1 MRLKSSIFVLTAF
14 ISSFSAL
21 LVTKPVLGQQNMQV
35 AQTGYRQFIFTLPFY
50 AGAAAF
56 DRGGVD
62 VGAGALEYNLQ
73 MMATLGIEG
82 IYIPSEERLSDKEV
96 LETKNSL
103 GYNTH
108 QYRVMLSRYTD
119 PAKMAGLYW
128 SLGAGYR
135 QSKIDW
141 IEDYKSDSEVD
152 LSLVDENNKVRRD
165 ILLKGVTG
173 HFRVGFRY
181 VGDEYP
187 IVVGASVG
195 VNHFQSGIAK
205 AEDLEKQAL
214 DERRPLTKSEETRL
228 KSLMMTTMEPLVYFG
243 WAL

>member
-1 MRLKSSIFVLTAF
+1 MRFKSSILRLFVLITA
-14 ISSFSAL
+14 IITL
-21 LVTKPVLGQQNMQV
+21 LVTKPILAQQNMQV
-35 AQTGYRQFIFTLPFY
+35 AQTDYRQFIFSLPFY

-56 DRGGVD
+56 EREGVN
-62 VGAGALEYNLQ
+62 VGAGAMEYNLQ
-73 MMATLGIEG
+73 MMATLGLEG
-82 IYIPSEERLSDKEV
+82 IYVPSEERLSDKEV
-96 LETKNSL
+96 LETKNSM

-141 IEDYKSDSEVD
+141 VEDYKSDSDVD

-205 AEDLEKQAL
+205 SEDLEKQAL